1 MIRGTTPVLEFT
13 LPFSTS
19 TLAEAYISFAQRKE
33 IIFEKTLSDC
43 TCDSDTLTLKL
54 TQAETLSLKENR
66 STEIQIRAKTIDGDA
81 LASDIICVDTDR
93 ILKDGEI

>member
-19 TLAEAYISFAQRKE
+19 NLTDAYISFAQRG
-33 IIFEKTLSDC
+33 IVVIEKTIADC
-43 TCDSDTLTLKL
+43 DCEGNVMRLKM
-54 TQAETLSLKENR
+54 TQKDTLSLHENR
-66 STEIQIRAKTIDGDA
+66 VTEIQIRVKTIEGDA
-81 LASDIICVDTDR
+81 LASEIICVDTDK

>member
-19 TLAEAYISFAQRKE
+19 HLTEAYISFAQRGTVV
-33 IIFEKTLSDC
+33 IEKTLQDC
-43 TCDSDTLTLKL
+43 VCTENTMQLKM
-54 TQAETLSLKENR
+54 TQKDTLSLHENR
-66 STEIQIRAKTIDGDA
+66 KTEIQIRVKTLDGDA
-81 LASDIICVDTDR
+81 LASVIMVVDTDR